1 MIKTLLTLFV
11 RSTRAFLF
19 FPRLFLE
26 GSFWVSILVLAR
38 SSNDEIMQVP
48 WRLSLINLIRT
59 SELTHAHALAA
70 LTWTTYCQRER
81 ETHTHKKSKITRPN
95 QPSTQCH

>member
-48 WRLSLINLIRT
+48 
-59 SELTHAHALAA
+59 
-70 LTWTTYCQRER
+70 
-81 ETHTHKKSKITRPN
+81 
-95 QPSTQCH
+95 

>member
-70 LTWTTYCQRER
+70 LTWTAYCQREKERERERER
-81 ETHTHKKSKITRPN
+81 ETHTH
-95 QPSTQCH
+95 TQKE